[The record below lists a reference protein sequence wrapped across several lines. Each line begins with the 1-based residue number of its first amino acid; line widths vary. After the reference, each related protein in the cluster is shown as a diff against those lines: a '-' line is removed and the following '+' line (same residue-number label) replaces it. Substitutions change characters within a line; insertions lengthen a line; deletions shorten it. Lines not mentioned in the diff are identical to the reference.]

1 MYHAISLFRNRN
13 RTIWMRIFIV
23 TLVFLVVGGFF
34 SSLMIKQYNSKRNF
48 QALKHL
54 PRENIQLATNFG
66 IVKMDLNNVVI
77 NGTPEYVLSCC
88 EDSLKHLG
96 LEYIDLYYQHWIDT
110 TVPIEETVCV
120 TVLLSPFLKCI
131 FHVT

>member
-1 MYHAISLFRNRN
+1 MYHAISLLRNRN
-13 RTIWMRIFIV
+13 RTIWMRIFTV

-34 SSLMIKQYNSKRNF
+34 SWLMIKQYNSKRNF

-77 NGTPEYVLSCC
+77 NSTPEYVWSCC
-88 EDSLKHLG
+88 EDNLKRLG
-96 LEYIDLYYQHWIDT
+96 LEYIDLYYQHRIDT
-110 TVPIEETVCV
+110 TVPIKETVCV
-120 TVLLSPFLKCI
+120 TILFSPFLKCI

>member
-1 MYHAISLFRNRN
+1 MYHAISLLRNRN
-13 RTIWMRIFIV
+13 RTIWMCIFTV

-34 SSLMIKQYNSKRNF
+34 SWLMMKQYNSKRHF

-66 IVKMDLNNVVI
+66 IVKMDRNNVVI
-77 NGTPEYVLSCC
+77 NGTPEYVRSCC
-88 EDSLKHLG
+88 EDSLKRLG
-96 LEYIDLYYQHWIDT
+96 LEYIDLYYQHRIDT

-120 TVLLSPFLKCI
+120 TILFSPFLKCI

>member
-1 MYHAISLFRNRN
+1 MYHAISLLRNRN
-13 RTIWMRIFIV
+13 RTIWMRIFTV

-34 SSLMIKQYNSKRNF
+34 SWLMSKEYNSKRHF

-54 PRENIQLATNFG
+54 PQEKIQLTTKFG

-88 EDSLKHLG
+88 EDSLKRLG

-110 TVPIEETVCV
+110 TVPIEETVSV
-120 TVLLSPFLKCI
+120 TVLFSPFLKCI